1 MVDSKITNEF
11 LSFFY
16 NQDVS
21 ITLLVFLMVFS
32 CGIALFHKLIVSFL
46 FDLNMRPG
54 WLFFVLEPTI
64 VGLSFL
70 YRPGFALLAMVFL
83 FASVFPLAIVGMIR
97 SSIIKGKEDKEIRK
111 KFEAKYQSPKKSKW
125 VKLAVTIG
133 AFAFIGLCI
142 WLYDQ
147 GKLSILL
154 VIVPVLIALDAIF
167 LPSTKTKFYKL
178 QAVLP
183 TSKMNGIAMGL
194 VEVVGD
200 LVMTEPIIS
209 PHFKT
214 PCIGYSIQIQEESKD
229 NDDKITWSTIF
240 QECKTGMFQIKDD
253 TGIVSVNGEGLEYF
267 IDRVDKEIQSGKKR
281 YMETYLKN
289 DDYIMLIGK
298 ANSDNG
304 QTVIERDHAHKV
316 FGAAFPHEVAIK
328 NKFAPLYRSFLT
340 TLFFITLL
348 IIYIIIT

>member
-1 MVDSKITNEF
+1 MNEF
-11 LSFFY
+11 IAFFF

-21 ITLLVFLMVFS
+21 VSLLVFLMVFS
-32 CGIALFHKLIVSFL
+32 CGIALFHTLVVSFL
-46 FDLNMRPG
+46 FDLTIRPK
-54 WLFFVLEPTI
+54 WLFFVLDPI
-64 VGLSFL
+64 VVGLSFL
-70 YRPGFALLAMVFL
+70 YQPGFALLAMVCL
-83 FASVFPLAIVGMIR
+83 FASVFPLALVGMIR
-97 SSIIKGKEDKEIRK
+97 SAIIKGKEDSAVRK
-111 KFEAKYQSPKKSKW
+111 KFDAKYQTPKKSKL
-125 VKLAVTIG
+125 VKLAVTLG

-142 WLYDQ
+142 WLHDQ
-147 GKLSILL
+147 GKLSLLL
-154 VIVPVLIALDAIF
+154 VIVPVLIILDAIF
-167 LPSTKTKFYKL
+167 LPSKKTRFYKL

-209 PHFKT
+209 PHFNM
-214 PCIGYSIQIQEESKD
+214 PCIGYSIEIQEESKD
-229 NDDKITWSTIF
+229 NDGKTSWSTIF
-240 QECKTGMFQIKDD
+240 RECKTGMFQIKDD
-253 TGIVSVNGEGLEYF
+253 TGVVSVNGEGLEYF

-304 QTVIERDHAHKV
+304 KTIIEKDKDHKV